1 LRPAKLPKAIDCS
14 KCRFKCDSNFSIPER
29 ILICT
34 FFWNLQTFKRQKDF
48 LIKTVETEVPKRPR
62 KNITKPGVAARK
74 YYFTIGN
81 KNIRVSGQ
89 LKKKN
94 GLSNGPLRM
103 NWSNIEKWRNLLKIG
118 TIVLSAILKYC
129 AKFKKFG
136 RGILKLLPFKVSGYF
151 TRVLMRNGAMV
162 A

>member
-1 LRPAKLPKAIDCS
+1 MYVFLEFTDFQAS
-14 KCRFKCDSNFSIPER
+14 ERFFN
-29 ILICT
+29 
-34 FFWNLQTFKRQKDF
+34 Q
-48 LIKTVETEVPKRPR
+48 TVETEVPKRPR

-89 LKKKN
+89 LKKN